1 MAAPRYLI
9 TRVRYL
15 CRVAQIARPFSRVL
29 STALFTFAS
38 CVYARSLLVFA
49 ALPLA
54 GARTTAGGTSAM
66 PVKDRLPAATNSDA
80 TIQRGSIMRGANRV
94 TQTNRRE

>member
-29 STALFTFAS
+29 STALFTLAS
-38 CVYARSLLVFA
+38 CVFARSLLVFA
-49 ALPLA
+49 AF
-54 GARTTAGGTSAM
+54 
-66 PVKDRLPAATNSDA
+66 
-80 TIQRGSIMRGANRV
+80 QRGSIMRGESNHANQQRGV
-94 TQTNRRE
+94 GYDELSFVSGYLVFWLLVSVV